1 MSQTSLNQALA
12 RSLAALMRGRWNNTS
27 LGTKAG
33 LAPNTIRNYLQA
45 DTPEFT
51 PTKGAEKSATLTN
64 VQKLADALGV
74 HPLALLL
81 DVQDPGEVATSLL
94 AILAARGAITK
105 SMDSGN
111 K

>member
-27 LGTKAG
+27 LGAKAG

-51 PTKGAEKSATLTN
+51 PGKGAEKSATLTN
-64 VQKLADALGV
+64 VPKLADALGV
-74 HPLALLL
+74 HPLALLM
-81 DVQDPGEVATSLL
+81 DVQDQGQVATALL

-105 SMDSGN
+105 SMDNDN

>member
-1 MSQTSLNQALA
+1 MSQASLNQALA

-27 LGTKAG
+27 LGAKAG

-51 PTKGAEKSATLTN
+51 PGKGAEKSATLSN

-74 HPLALLL
+74 HPLALLM
-81 DVQDPGEVATSLL
+81 DVHDQGQIAASLL
-94 AILAARGAITK
+94 AILAARSKIIK
-105 SMDSGN
+105 LMDGDAD
-111 K
+111 